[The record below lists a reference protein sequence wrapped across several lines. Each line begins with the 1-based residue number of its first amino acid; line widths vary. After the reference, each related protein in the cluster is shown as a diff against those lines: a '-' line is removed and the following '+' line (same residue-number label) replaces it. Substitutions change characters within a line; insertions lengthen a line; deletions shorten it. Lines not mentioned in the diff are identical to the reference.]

1 MAGILSIS
9 ISLLGEVIST
19 LFLVRVVMSWFIRPG
34 TYNRVMDFVVS
45 ATEPF
50 VAPVRRIIFKFS
62 KGQTMFDFSFLI
74 AWLLV
79 DYLIV
84 PTLIKL
90 VNYIFI

>member
-19 LFLVRVVMSWFIRPG
+19 LFLVRAVMSWFVRPG
-34 TYNRVMDFVVS
+34 TYNRVVEFVV
-45 ATEPF
+45 AVTEPF
-50 VAPVRRIIFKFS
+50 VSPVRRIIYKFS
-62 KGQTMFDFSFLI
+62 KGQPMFDFSFLI

-84 PTLIKL
+84 PTLIRL